1 MVFAWFFSGF
11 PLKQWN
17 NAMKLASKVR
27 EVLLRVGNQLG
38 QKSKF
43 LSGAWERIILLSL
56 GLRSLEPWFLSV
68 STSPS
73 GNLLPLT
80 HIFIK

>member
-43 LSGAWERIILLSL
+43 LSGAWERISC
-56 GLRSLEPWFLSV
+56 
-68 STSPS
+68 
-73 GNLLPLT
+73 
-80 HIFIK
+80 